1 MGKVIGK
8 SCAGITMLQA
18 SACSKVMEQTLTSA
32 QLKGRGSHP
41 VLTSS
46 AGKDAADSKFLEK
59 TQANILL
66 FRLHA
71 TWRT

>member
-18 SACSKVMEQTLTSA
+18 SACSKVMEQTLTRA

-46 AGKDAADSKFLEK
+46 AGKDAADSKFLENNSG
-59 TQANILL
+59 QYLIV
-66 FRLHA
+66 
-71 TWRT
+71 